1 MRKLRVLFT
10 SSFVR
15 SVTVLVGGTAFAQG
29 VALLAL
35 PLLTRLYSP
44 TEFGILGVFVALLGM
59 ISVSAAGRYEVAL
72 PLPERDQDAVNLL
85 AVALLC
91 GLLTTAATA
100 AAVSLFAAEIS
111 SLMRMPA
118 VVSYLW
124 MLPPAV
130 ALTCAYAVFQFWA
143 TRRMAFA
150 RVART
155 RAEQAIGGAGT
166 QLLLGWI
173 GSGAFGLI
181 AGQIVNNGAG
191 FFGLAWR
198 AFSEDRALL
207 RHITFAKM
215 RSLAREYGRFP
226 KYSTWESSA
235 NMAAVQLPLI
245 LIASFASSAEVGYLM
260 LGMRLMQA
268 PVGLIGS
275 SISQVYYSRA
285 VEEHR
290 KGTLA
295 GFTARSV
302 ASLAR
307 IGPGP
312 LIFAGIISSEAF
324 SVLFGEEWR
333 RAGEL
338 VAWMTP
344 WFVFQFLSSP
354 VSMALQ
360 VTSRQRAALAIH
372 SAGLV
377 LRTMMVVIA
386 GLSIGGI
393 AVSGSYALSGCIFYL
408 GYLIAILRVSG
419 ASLLDV
425 RAIVVGA
432 IPSIAVWTGLGLGVR
447 ALL

>member
-143 TRRMAFA
+143 TRKMAFA

-191 FFGLAWR
+191 FTTELVSSDWRGAPSVRIGLCSATLPLRRCAPWR
-198 AFSEDRALL
+198 AS
-207 RHITFAKM
+207 
-215 RSLAREYGRFP
+215 
-226 KYSTWESSA
+226 
-235 NMAAVQLPLI
+235 
-245 LIASFASSAEVGYLM
+245 
-260 LGMRLMQA
+260 
-268 PVGLIGS
+268 
-275 SISQVYYSRA
+275 
-285 VEEHR
+285 
-290 KGTLA
+290 
-295 GFTARSV
+295 
-302 ASLAR
+302 
-307 IGPGP
+307 
-312 LIFAGIISSEAF
+312 
-324 SVLFGEEWR
+324 
-333 RAGEL
+333 
-338 VAWMTP
+338 
-344 WFVFQFLSSP
+344 
-354 VSMALQ
+354 
-360 VTSRQRAALAIH
+360 
-372 SAGLV
+372 
-377 LRTMMVVIA
+377 MVV
-386 GLSIGGI
+386 SRNTRR
-393 AVSGSYALSGCIFYL
+393 GSHRLTWRPCNC
-408 GYLIAILRVSG
+408 R
-419 ASLLDV
+419 
-425 RAIVVGA
+425 
-432 IPSIAVWTGLGLGVR
+432 
-447 ALL
+447 